1 MAINWRR
8 AMTQD
13 RAYTA
18 PPQYRRADD
27 RSGAAN
33 VGPTQPTNW
42 RRAMTQDRA
51 YTAPSPRGTGLG
63 QAVRGVAGNVRDS
76 FLPGIVGLGQRMF
89 GGITQNL
96 ADHRYLD
103 SVLDRDEKNRAFW
116 DQAAYNYGLPG
127 VDEFGIST
135 ERPGSQQFGK
145 TDTGT
150 SLGQAMKYFDKAG
163 LTQNVIDKFSGA
175 VDSKWKGN
183 EAWLSSQARDQDAFK
198 TGMSFIKNAKAT
210 ANLRRNLEAERD
222 LAATEGGPFAS
233 GIEQEGGGPPSYD
246 VDPVISAIDY
256 DEMGLGADPE
266 NDILYGEPDGV
277 LEAADSPLGDYG
289 SYLDAGNLMPGSP
302 VDTEN
307 LKRRAVFG
315 NRKTGVR
322 GMGPEEKFVRGF
334 EYGDVFDDYDFGQ
347 AGMDDFAGMTGPYTT
362 DEGDYIPGDTR
373 YAVNRNKGTRA
384 GLLPGARDEFY
395 MNRIGDVINQGPM
408 TSSGYIPVPNID
420 PIFEEEEIVGP
431 RRRLDLYD

>member
-18 PPQYRRADD
+18 PPQYQRVGE
-27 RSGAAN
+27 RSGPAN
-33 VGPTQPTNW
+33 VGGEPSWRGRRQPGLEAANT
-42 RRAMTQDRA
+42 R
-51 YTAPSPRGTGLG
+51 SPRGTGLG
-63 QAVRGVAGNVRDS
+63 QAVRGAVGNVRDS

-89 GGITQNL
+89 GGINQNR

-116 DQAAYNYGLPG
+116 NQAGANFFTSPDDPY
-127 VDEFGIST
+127 S
-135 ERPGSQQFGK
+135 ERPSAMQFGE
-145 TDTGT
+145 TGTGT
-150 SLGQAMKYFDKAG
+150 SLGQAGKYFKKAG
-163 LTQNVIDKFSGA
+163 LTQNDLDKFLGNTP
-175 VDSKWKGN
+175 SKWTDN
-183 EAWLSSQARDQDAFK
+183 EAWLSSQAADQDAFK

-210 ANLRRNLEAERD
+210 ANLRRNLEAQRD
-222 LAATEGGPFAS
+222 LATDFSDPDEIFA
-233 GIEQEGGGPPSYD
+233 
-246 VDPVISAIDY
+246 DPVISAIDY

-347 AGMDDFAGMTGPYTT
+347 AGMNDFAGMTGPYTT

-373 YAVNRNKGTRA
+373 NVINRGTGRVT
-384 GLLPGARDEFY
+384 PGRFDQFY
-395 MNRIGDVINQGPM
+395 MNRIGDIINRGPM
-408 TSSGYIPVPNID
+408 TSSGFIPNISVEFGD
-420 PIFEEEEIVGP
+420 DEEEIVGP

>member
-18 PPQYRRADD
+18 PPQYQRVGE
-27 RSGAAN
+27 RSGPAN
-33 VGPTQPTNW
+33 VGGEPSWRGRRQPGLEAANT
-42 RRAMTQDRA
+42 R
-51 YTAPSPRGTGLG
+51 SPRGTGLG
-63 QAVRGVAGNVRDS
+63 QAVRGAAGNVRDS

-89 GGITQNL
+89 GGINQNR

-116 DQAAYNYGLPG
+116 NQAGANFFTSPDDPY
-127 VDEFGIST
+127 S
-135 ERPGSQQFGK
+135 ERPSAMQFGE
-145 TDTGT
+145 TGTGT
-150 SLGQAMKYFDKAG
+150 SLGQAGKYFKKAG
-163 LTQNVIDKFSGA
+163 LTQNDLDKFLGNTP
-175 VDSKWKGN
+175 SKWTDN
-183 EAWLSSQARDQDAFK
+183 EAWLSSQAADQDAFK

-210 ANLRRNLEAERD
+210 ANLRRNLEAQRD
-222 LAATEGGPFAS
+222 LATDFSDPDEIFA
-233 GIEQEGGGPPSYD
+233 
-246 VDPVISAIDY
+246 DPVISAIDY

-289 SYLDAGNLMPGSP
+289 SYLDAYSPPGRLIPTDRDHLRRSALFVDAPQSP
-302 VDTEN
+302 LGINKPKTRFAGFNYPYDYTTDYT
-307 LKRRAVFG
+307 FG
-315 NRKTGVR
+315 
-322 GMGPEEKFVRGF
+322 
-334 EYGDVFDDYDFGQ
+334 D

>member
-289 SYLDAGNLMPGSP
+289 SYLDAGDLMPTDRDHLRRSALFVDAPQSP
-302 VDTEN
+302 LGINKPKTRFAGFNYPYDYTTDYT
-307 LKRRAVFG
+307 FG
-315 NRKTGVR
+315 
-322 GMGPEEKFVRGF
+322 
-334 EYGDVFDDYDFGQ
+334 D

-373 YAVNRNKGTRA
+373 YAVNRNKGTRS